1 MKKFIILT
9 TEGETI
15 APNNNIEVNNL
26 QVLGIVEAVKDENE
40 AIVKLIKD
48 NLWIIDAEFNVA
60 EFIVYEIL

>member
-26 QVLGIVEAVKDENE
+26 QVLGIVEDVKDENE
-40 AIVKLIKD
+40 AIVKLLKD